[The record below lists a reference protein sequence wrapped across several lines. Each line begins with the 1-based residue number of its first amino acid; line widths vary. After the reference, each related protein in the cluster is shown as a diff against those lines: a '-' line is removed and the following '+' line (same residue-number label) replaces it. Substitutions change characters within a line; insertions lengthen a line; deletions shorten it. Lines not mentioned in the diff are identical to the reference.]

1 MFMLPLKFL
10 VSNQTFMLALF
21 NLLTALS
28 TSSGEFVF
36 MESVS
41 IDESVRFL
49 LSSRLAEQER
59 SNAIWPAWL
68 ETAPSQTI
76 L

>member
-1 MFMLPLKFL
+1 MFMLPLTFL

-21 NLLTALS
+21 NRLTALS

-36 MESVS
+36 MES

-49 LSSRLAEQER
+49 LSSPLAEQDR